1 MHGAAHMRSSLMQ
14 IKLTVRLAA
23 SVAASVRTTWG
34 KKNLLSLHH
43 GWVLSWVYILVGQTS
58 SKAGVKRGKL
68 TAS

>member
-34 KKNLLSLHH
+34 KKIFFLYTMGGFCLGFIFSWARHLPKQ
-43 GWVLSWVYILVGQTS
+43 VLREVN
-58 SKAGVKRGKL
+58 
-68 TAS
+68 